1 MPWTP
6 KINPKQLKKQH
17 DELALR
23 LLRVREEL
31 QTSERHR
38 VGLEVLLDVRGER
51 IDELIAQ
58 IDRLRQQ
65 NQKLDAEAEHLAQ
78 LFRENATSAPK

>member
-1 MPWTP
+1 MPWRP
-6 KINPKQLKKQH
+6 RIDAQKLKRH
-17 DELALR
+17 NDALALR

-51 IDELIAQ
+51 IDKLTAT
-58 IDRLRQQ
+58 IDLLRQQ
-65 NQKLDAEAEHLAQ
+65 NQKLDAECELRVVRTMKH
-78 LFRENATSAPK
+78 

>member
-1 MPWTP
+1 MPWAP
-6 KINPKQLKKQH
+6 KINPTQLKKQH

-38 VGLEVLLDVRGER
+38 LGLEVLLDLREEK
-51 IDELIAQ
+51 IDELSAQ
-58 IDRLRQQ
+58 VDRLRQQ
-65 NQKLDAEAEHLAQ
+65 NKKLDDEAEHLAQ
-78 LFRENATSAPK
+78 LFRENATLAPK